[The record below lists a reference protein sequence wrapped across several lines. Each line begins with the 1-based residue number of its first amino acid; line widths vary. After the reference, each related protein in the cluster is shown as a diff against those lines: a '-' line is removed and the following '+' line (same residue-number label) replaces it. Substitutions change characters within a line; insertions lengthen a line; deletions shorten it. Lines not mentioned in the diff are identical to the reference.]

1 MCLIAWNWQPDSELP
16 LLLIG
21 NRDEFYAR
29 PTAPLQWWEDANV
42 LAGRDLQAGGA
53 WLGVDRRGRLAA
65 LTNHRDPANARSDTP
80 SRGSLVADF
89 LRGDAN
95 APGYIDQL
103 ASRAAEYNPFNLL
116 LFDGQR
122 LLGFESRSARTHALA
137 PGVGAVSNADFNTP
151 WPKLC
156 RLTQGLDAAL
166 RQQASPDDVSLLTLL
181 ADRTVP
187 ADAELPR
194 TGIAL
199 EMERALSM
207 AFIAAP
213 GYGTRANTIVR
224 MGKNSVSMLERTH
237 SAAGPGVETRF
248 TFTL

>member
-1 MCLIAWNWQPDSELP
+1 MCLIAWNWQPDSALP

-29 PTAPLQWWEDANV
+29 PTANLQWWEDADI

-65 LTNHRDPANARSDTP
+65 LTNHRDPTNARSNTP

-89 LRGDAN
+89 LRGDAS
-95 APGYIDQL
+95 AGDYLGQL
-103 ASRAAEYNPFNLL
+103 AQRAGDYNPFNLL
-116 LFDGQR
+116 LFDGKS
-122 LLGFESRSARTHALA
+122 LLGFESRNARTHTLE

-156 RLTQGLDAAL
+156 RLSQGLEAAL
-166 RQQASPDDVSLLTLL
+166 QLQADPDDAKLLSLL
-181 ADRTVP
+181 ADRTIP
-187 ADAELPR
+187 PDDELPR

-199 EMERALSM
+199 EMERTLSM

-224 MGKNSVSMLERTH
+224 LGRENVSMLERTH
-237 SAAGPGVETRF
+237 SAAGAGIETRF
-248 TFTL
+248 TFAL